1 MAKTIEITIKE
12 SEEQLRYLL
21 RKQDKL
27 LQQGQGKGF
36 TADKTGQGKIHLPIG
51 RQTKTGTQDYLQL
64 AGNVP

>member
-27 LQQGQGKGF
+27 LQQGRVK
-36 TADKTGQGKIHLPIG
+36 AL
-51 RQTKTGTQDYLQL
+51 L
-64 AGNVP
+64 